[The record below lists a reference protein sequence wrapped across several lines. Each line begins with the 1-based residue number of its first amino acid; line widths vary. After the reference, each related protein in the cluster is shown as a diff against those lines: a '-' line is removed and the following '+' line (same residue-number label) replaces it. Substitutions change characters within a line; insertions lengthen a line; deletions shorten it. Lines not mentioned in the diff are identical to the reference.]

1 MLFIILLLI
10 LSIPYVQTQLGKYAT
25 NRLNEEY
32 KTHVFIDRVSM
43 QINGD
48 IELKKIYIE
57 DYKKDTLISVTELNT
72 SVLSFRNLL
81 NGNLVFG
88 DIDIED
94 LDFNV
99 KTYKGERETNLDV
112 FVRRFESDNPERVKS
127 DFLLSSSDVSIYNSV
142 FSLTDE
148 NRETSKMLYF
158 NDLNINA
165 TNLLI
170 NGSDVSMRVN
180 TLSFKDSRG
189 VEVKNLM
196 TNFAYTITDMTFAN
210 LQVKT
215 ENSVLKGDLKFLYKR
230 EDLQYFTDKVNIE
243 ATFKDSSVLIDELN
257 TFYNEFGHDIHAV
270 FNVQLSG
277 TLNDLQMTDLRL
289 STSARTHVHGDIRFQ
304 NLFTKE
310 KGNFYM
316 DGSFR
321 SLSSTYSDLT
331 HLLPNILGRSI
342 PSSLDRV
349 GKFNIIGNTQIT
361 TKKVVADVKI
371 NTDIGFVDSNLEIDK
386 INDIDNGSYKG
397 NIILN
402 EFDFGSFLNAPKV
415 GKGSLNFDVNG
426 KGFTAEKIDTQVKGD
441 VFQLEYNNYN
451 YKAIKVA
458 GNVMNNIF
466 DGNLLVNDPNLQLNF
481 LGLIDFSDHV
491 KKYDFEAVVD
501 YANLNTLN
509 FIKRDSIAILKSRVN
524 MNMNAGSVDDAYGKI
539 TFRNTV
545 YQNENDTYAFDKF
558 ELTSRF
564 EGAER
569 YLNFSSPDIIQGDL
583 NGRFVLKD
591 LQKLFKNAIGYAYS
605 NYTRD
610 KVQNQQHIDFNFKI
624 YNKIVE
630 VLYPE
635 VRLAKNTFIRGH
647 VESDESKFKLMFKSP
662 KINYDDYFVNNVELQ
677 VDNANPLFDTYIEAD
692 SLNSK
697 YYNLSKFN
705 LINLTLNDTLFMRA
719 EMVGGKRNDDTYN
732 LNFYHTINDKKESIV
747 GFKKSDFTVKN
758 HKWHINEVNDAYHK
772 IIFDKKLAHLELDKF
787 KVNHDNEVINLSGF
801 IQDST
806 QKDIKLDF
814 ANIDLDK
821 VLPELDSLKF
831 EGRVNG
837 KLEIF
842 QKNGSYVPAS
852 EIVVNNLKINEFELG
867 SFDASISGNQ
877 SLTHYLVDASI
888 KNDLAKSFHAQGG
901 INVGENQTFIDVN
914 LDFNKFHLHPLNAL
928 LQGILSKIRGEATG
942 RIHVVGNLK
951 KPEINGDLLLD
962 EAGLGV
968 PYLNVDYAF
977 AEGSSVSLN
986 NQTFRFN
993 NINIT
998 DTKYQSKG
1006 QLSGTISHTNFSK
1019 WNLGLDIT
1027 TDNLVVLDTKEEE
1040 ESLYYGTGF
1049 LGGSAS
1055 IDGPTDQ
1062 LVISVVGE
1070 TKKGTVFNIPL
1081 HDSESF
1087 GDNSY
1092 MHFITKEEKMA
1103 KEQGVEIVFK
1113 EIKGLELDFDL
1124 DVTED
1129 AEVQLIIDKS
1139 TGHSLKGRGRGG
1151 LLVEINTNGK
1161 FNMWGDFS
1169 VFQGVYNFAYGGLV
1183 QKEFIVQPG
1192 GTIAWEG
1199 DPLKAQIDM
1208 LATYRTRANP
1218 SPLLDT
1224 PINRSIPV
1232 ELNIAL
1238 VGDLEQPEP
1247 EFSFDFPN
1255 VSSTVKSELNY
1266 RLQSNED
1273 KQNQALYLL
1282 STASFSS
1289 GLSDLNF
1296 SGTIAERLNG
1306 IINGLFTGS
1315 DSKLN
1320 IGLNYESGQNR
1331 PDYQSDDR
1339 FGVTLQTQIS
1349 DRVIIN
1355 GKVGV
1360 PVGGSGATQSVVAG
1374 DVEIAFLLN
1383 EDGNL
1388 TANVFNRENSIRNF
1402 GEKIGYTQ
1410 GVGVAYSVDFD
1421 TFKELI
1427 HEILRKSEPVEII
1440 EVKNEAADKKNEKA
1454 LPNYISI
1461 KGESGN

>member
-1 MLFIILLLI
+1 MLFIILVLI
-10 LSIPYVQTQLGKYAT
+10 LSIPYVQTGLGKYAT
-25 NRLNEEY
+25 QRLNDEY
-32 KTHVFIDRVSM
+32 KTNIFIDRVSM
-43 QINGD
+43 QLNGD
-48 IELKKIYIE
+48 IELKKVYIQ

-72 SVLSFRNLL
+72 SILSVRNLL
-81 NGNLVFG
+81 NGSLVFG
-88 DIDIED
+88 DVDIED

-99 KTYKGERETNLDV
+99 RTYKGEKETNLDV
-112 FVRRFESDNPERVKS
+112 FVNKFESDNPKRVKS

-158 NDLNINA
+158 SDLNINA

-170 NGSDVSMRVN
+170 NGSDVSTRVN

-189 VEVKNLM
+189 VVVKNMM
-196 TNFAYTITDMTFAN
+196 TNFAYTLSDMTFAN
-210 LQVKT
+210 LQIKT
-215 ENSVLKGDLKFLYKR
+215 EHSVLNGDLKFLYKR

-243 ATFKDSSVLIDELN
+243 ASFKGSNVLLDELN
-257 TFYNEFGHDIHAV
+257 MFYDEFGHNIQAKFDV
-270 FNVQLSG
+270 DLSG
-277 TLNDLQMTDLRL
+277 TLNNLKMNGLRL
-289 STSARTHVHGDIRFQ
+289 STSARTHVDGDILFR
-304 NLFTKE
+304 NLFNTKDD
-310 KGNFYM
+310 KFYM
-316 DGSFR
+316 NGKFR

-331 HLLPNILGRSI
+331 HLLPGILGRSI
-342 PSSLDRV
+342 PSSFDRV
-349 GKFNIIGNTQIT
+349 GKFKIMGNTEIT
-361 TKKVVADVKI
+361 TQKVVADIKI
-371 NTDIGFVDSNLEIDK
+371 FTDIGFVDSNLEIDK

-397 NIILN
+397 NIIVN
-402 EFDFGSFLNAPKV
+402 EFDFGSFLNAPQI
-415 GKGSLNFDVNG
+415 GKGSLNVDVNG
-426 KGFTAEKIDTQVKGD
+426 KGFTAEKIDTQIKGD
-441 VFQLEYNNYN
+441 IFQLVYNNYN
-451 YKAIKVA
+451 YEGIKIA

-466 DGNLLVNDPNLQLNF
+466 DGNLMINDSNLKMNF
-481 LGLIDFSDHV
+481 LGLIDFSEQV

-501 YANLNTLN
+501 YANLKTLN
-509 FIKRDSIAILKSRVN
+509 FIKNDSISILKSKVN
-524 MNMNAGSVDDAYGKI
+524 MNMNAGSLDDAYGKI
-539 TFRNTV
+539 IFKNTV
-545 YQNENDTYAFDKF
+545 YKNENDTYEFDRF
-558 ELTSRF
+558 VVNSRF
-564 EGAER
+564 EGDKR
-569 YLNFSSPDIIQGDL
+569 FLYFNSPDIIQGEL
-583 NGRFVLKD
+583 NGRFVLKEVP
-591 LQKLFKNAIGYAYS
+591 KLFKNAIGYDYS
-605 NYTRD
+605 NYSRD
-610 KVQNQQHIDFNFKI
+610 DVVEHQYIDFNFKI

-635 VRLAKNTFIRGH
+635 VKLAKNTFIRGH
-647 VESDESKFKLMFKSP
+647 VESDEKKFKLMFKSP
-662 KINYDDYFVNNVELQ
+662 KIKYDDYFVNNVELQ
-677 VDNANPLFDTYIEAD
+677 VDNGNPLFDTYIEAD
-692 SLNSK
+692 SLNTK
-697 YYNLSKFN
+697 FYNLSKLN
-705 LINLTLNDTLFMRA
+705 LINVTLNDTLFMRA
-719 EMVGGKRNDDTYN
+719 EIVGGKRNHDNFN
-732 LNFYHTINDKKESIV
+732 LNFYHTINAENESVV

-758 HKWHINEVNDAYHK
+758 HKWYINEVDDNFHK
-772 IIFDKKLAHLELDKF
+772 ITFDKKLAHLHLEKF
-787 KVNHDNEVINLSGF
+787 KVNHEDEVINLSGF
-801 IQDST
+801 IKDST

-814 ANIDLDK
+814 VNIDLDK

-831 EGRVNG
+831 GGRVNG
-837 KLEIF
+837 ELEVL
-842 QKNGSYVPAS
+842 QENGNYIPAS
-852 EIVVNNLKINEFELG
+852 EIVVNDLKINEFQLG
-867 SFDASISGNQ
+867 SFDASIIGNE
-877 SLTHYLVDASI
+877 SLTNYIVDASI
-888 KNDLAKSFHAQGG
+888 KNDLAKSFHAQGE
-901 INVGENQTFIDVN
+901 ISVNKNQPTIDVN
-914 LDFNKFHLHPLNAL
+914 LDFDDFQLDPLNAL
-928 LQGILSKIRGEATG
+928 LQGVLSNIRGEATG
-942 RIHVVGNLK
+942 RVHVVGSLK
-951 KPEINGDLLLD
+951 EPQINGELFLNK
-962 EAGLGV
+962 AGLAV

-977 AEGSSVSLN
+977 AENSSVGLN
-986 NQTFRFN
+986 NQTFQFN
-993 NINIT
+993 NIKIT
-998 DTKYQSKG
+998 DSKYQSKG
-1006 QLSGTISHTNFSK
+1006 VFGGTISHENFSK

-1049 LGGSAS
+1049 LGGQAS
-1055 IDGPTDQ
+1055 IYGPTEQ
-1062 LVISVVGE
+1062 LVINVKGE

-1081 HDSESF
+1081 NDSESF

-1092 MHFITKEEKMA
+1092 MHFMTKEEKMA
-1103 KEQGVEIVFK
+1103 KEQGIEIVFK

-1161 FNMWGDFS
+1161 FDMWGDFS
-1169 VFQGVYNFAYGGLV
+1169 VFEGVYNFAYGGLV

-1247 EFSFDFPN
+1247 EFSFEFPN
-1255 VSSTVKSELNY
+1255 VNSTVKSELNY
-1266 RLQSNED
+1266 RLQSKED

-1306 IINGLFTGS
+1306 IINGLFTGG

-1331 PDYQSDDR
+1331 PDYQTDDR

-1383 EDGNL
+1383 KDGNL

-1410 GVGVAYSVDFD
+1410 GIGVAYSVDFD
-1421 TFKELI
+1421 TFRELI
-1427 HEILRKSEPVEII
+1427 QEILRKSDAIEIEDEDENAI
-1440 EVKNEAADKKNEKA
+1440 DKKENA

-1461 KGESGN
+1461 KGNSNN

>member
-1 MLFIILLLI
+1 MLFIILVLI
-10 LSIPYVQTQLGKYAT
+10 LSIPYVQTRLGKYAT
-25 NRLNEEY
+25 ERLNEEY
-32 KTHVFIDRVSM
+32 NTHIYVNRLSM

-48 IELKKIYIE
+48 IELKDIYIE
-57 DYKKDTLISVTELNT
+57 DYKKNTLFSAAELNT
-72 SVLSFRNLL
+72 SILSVRNLF

-88 DIDIED
+88 DVDIEN
-94 LDFNV
+94 LHFNV
-99 KTYKGERETNLDV
+99 KTYEGERETNLDI
-112 FVRRFESDNPERVKS
+112 FVKRFERDNPEKVRS
-127 DFLLSSSDVSIYNSV
+127 EFLLSSSDVSIYNSV
-142 FSLTDE
+142 FSLADE
-148 NRETSKMLYF
+148 NRETSKMLYL
-158 NDLNINA
+158 NDLNING

-170 NGSDVSMRVN
+170 DGSNVSTRIN
-180 TLSFKDSRG
+180 TLSFVDSRG
-189 VEVKNLM
+189 VVVKNMM
-196 TNFAYTITDMTFAN
+196 TNFAYTLSDMTFAN
-210 LQVKT
+210 LQIKT
-215 ENSVLKGDLKFLYKR
+215 ENSVLNGDLKFLYKR

-243 ATFKDSSVLIDELN
+243 ASFKGSNVLLDELN
-257 TFYNEFGHDIHAV
+257 RFYDEFGQNIHAKFDV
-270 FNVQLSG
+270 DLSG
-277 TLNDLQMTDLRL
+277 TLNNLKMTGLRL
-289 STSARTHVHGDIRFQ
+289 STSDRTHVDGDILFR
-304 NLFTKE
+304 NLFNAKDD
-310 KGNFYM
+310 NFYM
-316 DGSFR
+316 NGKFR

-331 HLLPNILGRSI
+331 HLLPGILGRSI
-342 PSSLDRV
+342 PSSFDRV
-349 GKFNIIGNTQIT
+349 GMFNIMGNTVIT
-361 TKKVVADVKI
+361 SKKVVADIKI
-371 NTDIGFVDSNLEIDK
+371 FTDIGFVDSNLEIDK

-397 NIILN
+397 NIIVN

-415 GKGSLNFDVNG
+415 GKGSLNIDVNG
-426 KGFTAEKIDTQVKGD
+426 KGFTAEKIDTQIKGD
-441 VFQLEYNNYN
+441 IFQLEYNNYN
-451 YKAIKVA
+451 YEGIKIA

-466 DGNLLVNDPNLQLNF
+466 DGNLMINDSNLKMNF
-481 LGLIDFSDHV
+481 LGLVDFSEEV

-501 YANLNTLN
+501 YADLQTLN
-509 FIKRDSIAILKSRVN
+509 FIKRDSISILKSKVN
-524 MNMNAGSVDDAYGKI
+524 MNMNAGSVDDAFGKI
-539 TFRNTV
+539 IFSNTV
-545 YQNENDTYAFDKF
+545 YENENDTYAFDKF
-558 ELTSRF
+558 VVTSRF
-564 EGAER
+564 EGEKR
-569 YLNFSSPDIIQGDL
+569 YLSFNSPDIIQGDL
-583 NGRFVLKD
+583 NGRFVLRD
-591 LQKLFKNAIGYAYS
+591 LQKLFKNAIGYDYS

-610 KVQNQQHIDFNFKI
+610 KVVEKQYIDFNFKI

-635 VRLAKNTFIRGH
+635 VKLAKNTFIRGR

-662 KINYDDYFVNNVELQ
+662 KIEYDDYFVDNVELQ
-677 VDNANPLFDTYIEAD
+677 VDNDNPLFDTYIEAD
-692 SLNSK
+692 SLNTK
-697 YYNLSKFN
+697 FYNLSKFN
-705 LINLTLNDTLFMRA
+705 LINVTLNDTLFMRA
-719 EMVGGKRNDDTYN
+719 EIVGGKRNDDNFN
-732 LNFYHTINDKKESIV
+732 LNFYHTINDKNESVV
-747 GFKKSDFTVKN
+747 GFKKSNFTIKN
-758 HKWHINEVNDAYHK
+758 HKWHINEIDDNFHK
-772 IIFDKKLAHLELDKF
+772 IVFDKKLAHLRLEKF
-787 KVNHDNEVINLSGF
+787 KVNHEDEIINLSGF
-801 IQDST
+801 IKDST

-814 ANIDLDK
+814 VNIDLDK
-821 VLPELDSLKF
+821 ILPELDSLKF

-837 KLEIF
+837 QLEVL
-842 QKNGSYVPAS
+842 QENGSYLPSS
-852 EIVVNNLKINEFELG
+852 EIVVNGLKINEFDLG
-867 SFDASISGNQ
+867 SFDAKIKGNE
-877 SLTHYLVDASI
+877 SLTNYQVDASI
-888 KNDLAKSFHAQGG
+888 KNDLAKSFHAQGE
-901 INVGENQTFIDVN
+901 ISVVKKQAAIDVN
-914 LDFNKFHLHPLNAL
+914 LDFDDFKLDPLNAL
-928 LQGILSKIRGEATG
+928 LQGVLSNIRGEATG
-942 RIHVVGNLK
+942 RVQVVGNLK
-951 KPEINGDLLLD
+951 EPEINGKLLLNK
-962 EAGLGV
+962 AGLGI

-977 AEGSSVSLN
+977 AENSSVGLN
-986 NQTFRFN
+986 NQTFQFN
-993 NINIT
+993 NIKIT

-1006 QLSGTISHTNFSK
+1006 VFKGTISHENFSK

-1040 ESLYYGTGF
+1040 ESLYFGTGF
-1049 LGGSAS
+1049 LGGRAS
-1055 IDGPTDQ
+1055 IYGPTEQ
-1062 LVISVVGE
+1062 LVINVIGE

-1081 HDSESF
+1081 SDSESF

-1092 MHFITKEEKMA
+1092 MRFITKEEKMA

-1139 TGHSLKGRGRGG
+1139 TGHSLKGRGSGG

-1169 VFQGVYNFAYGGLV
+1169 VFEGVYNFAYGGLV

-1208 LATYRTRANP
+1208 LATYKTRANP

-1247 EFSFDFPN
+1247 EFSFEFPN
-1255 VSSTVKSELNY
+1255 VNSTVKSELNY
-1266 RLQSNED
+1266 RLQSKED

-1306 IINGLFTGS
+1306 IINGFFTGE

-1331 PDYQSDDR
+1331 PDYQTDDR

-1410 GVGVAYSVDFD
+1410 GIGVAYSVDFD
-1421 TFKELI
+1421 TFRELI
-1427 HEILRKSEPVEII
+1427 QEILKKSESVEVDI
-1440 EVKNEAADKKNEKA
+1440 EAEKAEDKKEKV

-1461 KGESGN
+1461 KEE